1 MRNMK
6 NHRNKRAFLF
16 KRDDRDNLVMWYKSS
31 PLDPVWKGY
40 TEEDGLQIL
49 DGVPEGKSEILLPK
63 EIPDDLINEVLG
75 KKFTAKM
82 KNSDIEWWERLK
94 EDQDFLQPKEETY
107 GEYELFWELEEIEE
121 NANVENGE
129 VQDVADEEPIVV
141 ADHPTTI
148 GEIEIGDLIAVHGE
162 ESDFWIGE
170 VINVV
175 ERTIHIQYYK
185 ENKKTHQWMK
195 MKDREEGSIGTI
207 CFIIINVLY
216 RV

>member
-1 MRNMK
+1 
-6 NHRNKRAFLF
+6 
-16 KRDDRDNLVMWYKSS
+16 V
-31 PLDPVWKGY
+31 
-40 TEEDGLQIL
+40 IL
-49 DGVPEGKSEILLPK
+49 
-63 EIPDDLINEVLG
+63 
-75 KKFTAKM
+75 
-82 KNSDIEWWERLK
+82 
-94 EDQDFLQPKEETY
+94 
-107 GEYELFWELEEIEE
+107 
-121 NANVENGE
+121 NG
-129 VQDVADEEPIVV
+129 

-195 MKDREEGSIGTI
+195 MKDREERSIGTI